1 MSEIQANK
9 LSPASGTGVQLGDSG
24 DTITIPSGA
33 TITNSGSSSGFAPAG
48 INSAST
54 SGTALQIT
62 SGNIVGA
69 GADAA
74 NADLGNGLHVK
85 IADSGGSVN
94 ANRSAIVVE
103 GTGDHGMTILGNN
116 AGQGGL
122 WFANQSSSDAGQI
135 NYDHGADDMRFYT
148 GGSERLKI
156 TDQGYLY
163 SPPTSSLTTSQSPNV
178 YINSGGTFKKS
189 TSALKYKKDVRDLES
204 IDINTLRPVRYKSNI
219 AEDETNEDFIGF
231 IADEFHDA
239 GLTELVTY
247 EKPDEEGNPVVGGFN
262 YDRLTAV
269 LTKALQDANKKIET
283 LEARVQALE
292 SA

>member
-1 MSEIQANK
+1 MTSELKVDKIT
-9 LSPASGTGVQLGDSG
+9 PASGTNTQIGEAG
-24 DTITIPSGA
+24 DTITIPSGC
-33 TITNSGSSSGFAPAG
+33 TITNSGTATNFGASLSGSTDNTVVTVTGANAMQGESSLTWNGSSLGVGIASPETSAHIQSASGECELRLTA
-48 INSAST
+48 AST
-54 SGTALQIT
+54 SDARLRFGDTTTTAGGYIGYNRSTQTMYFRSANSGAAHLQI
-62 SGNIVGA
+62 
-69 GADAA
+69 
-74 NADLGNGLHVK
+74 
-85 IADSGGSVN
+85 
-94 ANRSAIVVE
+94 
-103 GTGDHGMTILGNN
+103 
-116 AGQGGL
+116 
-122 WFANQSSSDAGQI
+122 SD
-135 NYDHGADDMRFYT
+135 N
-148 GGSERLKI
+148 
-156 TDQGYLY
+156 GYLY

-283 LEARVQALE
+283 LEARVTALE